1 MLAAL
6 AFGIVAL
13 MCVAAGPLSRV
24 SVTADQRRDLGN
36 LLLAFVMVWTYFSF
50 SQFMIIWSENLPEET
65 PWYLNRLRGGWQFIA
80 IGLVAFQF
88 TVPFLLLLMRDLK
101 ENAYWLGRIAALML
115 AMCFVDLIWWV
126 HGAYEQPVSL
136 YL

>member
-1 MLAAL
+1 QRTISLSNRCQSLSGPGLVIYGVTITLASIDWVMSLEPAWYSTIFPPLFAVTQMLAAL

-80 IGLVAFQF
+80 IG
-88 TVPFLLLLMRDLK
+88 
-101 ENAYWLGRIAALML
+101 
-115 AMCFVDLIWWV
+115 
-126 HGAYEQPVSL
+126 
-136 YL
+136 